1 MIIRTLISLLTL
13 LSFGSL
19 DAQTVRASGCMAI
32 DAETVRA
39 VRNGHDVPPL
49 FGKTLQDARA
59 NVDVWMADGVLVPT
73 PEDMA
78 GGYSHEVHKRN
89 FLMALPASQ
98 VYQLTGDAAYLQFL
112 RKLLLTYAERFP
124 TFDRH
129 PSTDSYAP
137 GKLFWQ
143 ALNDANWLVYFSQAY
158 AGIRAELSATD
169 KQTIETKLLRPYA
182 EYISTQSP
190 QFFNRVHNHS
200 AWGNAAVG
208 LLALALDDDALL
220 QRALYG
226 LPKGVLAKAG
236 TDNDGGR
243 IMADD
248 GAAGF
253 YAQLDN
259 AFSPDGY
266 YAEGPYYQ
274 RYAMSP
280 FMMFAS
286 ALKSCR
292 PKLDIFAYRDSVL
305 VRATAG
311 LLQLTNDDGEF
322 YPINDAQKGMSFRS
336 RELIFAVD
344 AVYELGISDPLYVHT
359 ARKQGEVTLSRGGF
373 EIAQAVAQMTSDP
386 VLPRSHEWHD
396 GVDGK
401 GGGIATLRGPAAE
414 IGSLNAVFKYGTQ
427 GMGHGHFDR
436 LSYALYEGSREVL
449 QDYGAARWVNIDQ
462 KGGGRYLPEN
472 QTWAKQTLA
481 HNTVVVDRRSQFDGD
496 TQTAEDHP
504 GQRYAFVDVPGKYT
518 LASAKETHAYEGV
531 ELHRTLL
538 MLHDDAFEQ
547 PIWVDIT
554 RVTGDAAHTTDLPFH
569 FGSQLLNQSTE
580 LQYLM
585 SGFPVLGDDAGYQHA
600 FLEASGRIDST
611 HFSTTWFTNGHFYT
625 AVSVANETDSLLFAR
640 IGANDPAFNLRRDA
654 FYIHRK
660 PAAARQTYFTVLM
673 AHGTYSPVS
682 EIPLNPYAPS
692 ISPTVLLDT
701 PLYSV
706 YGVTVGDV
714 RWTLAMSNKDAASA
728 KTHRVAV
735 GDDTINW
742 TGPFSLTKNSKK

>member
-1 MIIRTLISLLTL
+1 
-13 LSFGSL
+13 
-19 DAQTVRASGCMAI
+19 MAI

-39 VRNGHDVPPL
+39 VGSGEDVPPL
-49 FGKTLQDARA
+49 FGKTLRAVRGRVDA
-59 NVDVWMADGVLVPT
+59 WMADGVLVPT

-98 VYQLTGDAAYLQFL
+98 VYQLTGEAAYLEFL

-124 TFDRH
+124 TFEGH
-129 PSTDSYAP
+129 PSTKSYAP

-158 AGIRAELSATD
+158 AGIKADLSAAD
-169 KQTIETKLLRPYA
+169 REAIESRVLRPYA
-182 EYISTQSP
+182 EYISMGSP

-226 LPKGVLAKAG
+226 LPEEVLAQAG

-243 IMADD
+243 IQAAD

-280 FMMFAS
+280 FMMFAR
-286 ALKSCR
+286 ALKDCR
-292 PKLDIFAYRDSVL
+292 PELDIFGYRDSVL
-305 VRATAG
+305 VKATAG
-311 LLQLTNDDGEF
+311 LLQLTNDNGEF
-322 YPINDAQKGMSFRS
+322 YPLNDAQKGMSFRS
-336 RELIFAVD
+336 RELVFAVD
-344 AVYELGISDPLYVHT
+344 AVYELGIDDPLYVHT
-359 ARKQGEVTLSRGGF
+359 ARTQGEVTLSRGGY
-373 EIAQAVAQMTSDP
+373 EIAKAVEALDSEP
-386 VLPRSHEWHD
+386 VLPRSREWHD
-396 GVDGK
+396 GVDGQ
-401 GGGIATLRGPAAE
+401 GGGLATLRGPATDA
-414 IGSLNAVFKYGTQ
+414 GSLNAVFKYGTQ

-481 HNTVVVDRRSQFDGD
+481 HNTVVVDRASHFGGS
-496 TQTAEDHP
+496 TQAAEDHP
-504 GQRYAFVDVPGKYT
+504 GQRHAFADVPGEYT
-518 LASAKETHAYEGV
+518 LASAKETHAYAGV

-538 MLHDDAFEQ
+538 MLHDETFAQ
-547 PIWVDIT
+547 PIWVDILRT
-554 RVTGDAAHTTDLPFH
+554 SSETTHATDLPFH
-569 FGSQLLNQSTE
+569 FASQLLEQSTE
-580 LQYLM
+580 L
-585 SGFPVLGDDAGYQHA
+585 SAVNAGFPTLGTDAGYQHA
-600 FLEASGRIDST
+600 FLEASGRVDST
-611 HFSTTWFTNGHFYT
+611 HFAVTWLTDNRFYT
-625 AVSVANETDSLLFAR
+625 AVSVAAPSDSLLFAR
-640 IGANDPAFNLRRDA
+640 VGANDPDFNLRRDA
-654 FYIHRK
+654 FYLHRR
-660 PAAARQTYFTVLM
+660 PAAARHTYFTILA
-673 AHGTYSPVS
+673 AHGSYSPVT
-682 EIPLNPYAPS
+682 EIPLGPYAPAMT
-692 ISPTVLLDT
+692 PTVLLDT
-701 PLYSV
+701 PA
-706 YGVTVGDV
+706 YGVYDIRVGDAH
-714 RWTLAMSNKDAASA
+714 WTLAISNADAAVA
-728 KTHRVAV
+728 KTHRVALPD
-735 GDDTINW
+735 GETLTW
-742 TGPFSLTKNSKK
+742 TGPFLLTEHDD